1 MMFQDLVDPQHSV
14 KLDLLV
20 RIPNSNRFIVT
31 ISTCNESICVWDII
45 EYVTNNGTGIT
56 N

>member
-1 MMFQDLVDPQHSV
+1 MFQDNLVDPQNPV

-20 RIPNSNRFIVT
+20 RIPNSNRFIIT

-45 EYVTNNGTGIT
+45 EYV
-56 N
+56 